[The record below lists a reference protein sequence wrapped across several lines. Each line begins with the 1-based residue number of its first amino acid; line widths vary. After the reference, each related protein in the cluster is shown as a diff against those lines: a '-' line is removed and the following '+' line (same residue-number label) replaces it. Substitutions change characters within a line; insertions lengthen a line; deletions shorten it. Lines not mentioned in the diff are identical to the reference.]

1 LGGFGRVCGGRRRSR
16 ICLVFEEE
24 AFLENKNTMLIR
36 FYCVSFVLILRN

>member
-24 AFLENKNTMLIR
+24 PFLEK
-36 FYCVSFVLILRN
+36 